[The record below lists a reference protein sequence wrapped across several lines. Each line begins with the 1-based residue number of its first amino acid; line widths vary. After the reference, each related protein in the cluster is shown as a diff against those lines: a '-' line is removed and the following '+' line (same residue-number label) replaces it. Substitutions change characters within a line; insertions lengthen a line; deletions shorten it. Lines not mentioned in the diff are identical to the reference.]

1 MKFSAVLGAVL
12 ASALAGQVAWAAPAA
27 DGMRVAFVEVPRLL
41 QDAPQVAAVRDNLKK
56 EFSRRDNDLVALQ
69 NEIKKLE
76 QKLQRDASAMSEAE
90 TQKVERELVSKQ
102 RKLKN
107 AQSEFQEELS
117 LRQNE
122 ELNKLRRQIAEVIIE
137 VAKEDNLDLVLET
150 GVVYASNRSNITDKV
165 LERLQRKAK

>member
-1 MKFSAVLGAVL
+1 
-12 ASALAGQVAWAAPAA
+12 
-27 DGMRVAFVEVPRLL
+27 
-41 QDAPQVAAVRDNLKK
+41 
-56 EFSRRDNDLVALQ
+56 
-69 NEIKKLE
+69 
-76 QKLQRDASAMSEAE
+76 MSEAE
-90 TQKVERELVSKQ
+90 TQKVERDLVSKQ

-137 VAKEDNLDLVLET
+137 VAKEDNIDLVLET